1 MSANRFIALG
11 ALLAMLWAVPVAGT
25 APFIASP
32 TPGVTMGVPPN
43 ASPTPPNTTPEPDA
57 EVVRVET
64 NLANALFTA
73 TDKDHHFITSLRA
86 SDIGVF
92 ENDVPQTISLFERET
107 DRPLS
112 LAILVDTSGSQ
123 EAVLPAEKSAARAF
137 IDSVIRPNIDQASV
151 ISFTGIPKV
160 EQTSTNDLRRL
171 HAGIERVK
179 VELPPE
185 PLGDEGETPIN
196 GDDPR
201 GYTAIWDAAWMAIES
216 LQSKAPDHTRRAIIM
231 LTDGDDTRS
240 KIKKQDVIDFAVKSD
255 VVIYSIGIR
264 DRNFP
269 EGKLDAGALRKV
281 SDHTGGRAFFPT
293 LPSELPAAFAQIDQ
307 ELRSQYLIAYSPTN
321 KSRDGS
327 YRRIRIAVINP
338 ELRKDKPQLF
348 YRQGY
353 YAKAT
358 PTQN

>member
-1 MSANRFIALG
+1 
-11 ALLAMLWAVPVAGT
+11 
-25 APFIASP
+25 
-32 TPGVTMGVPPN
+32 
-43 ASPTPPNTTPEPDA
+43 
-57 EVVRVET
+57 

-92 ENDVPQTISLFERET
+92 ENDVSQTIALFERET

-160 EQTSTNDLRRL
+160 EQASTNDLKRL

-185 PLGDEGETPIN
+185 TTGDDGEVATN
-196 GDDPR
+196 DDDPR

-216 LQSKAPDHTRRAIIM
+216 
-231 LTDGDDTRS
+231 
-240 KIKKQDVIDFAVKSD
+240 
-255 VVIYSIGIR
+255 
-264 DRNFP
+264 
-269 EGKLDAGALRKV
+269 
-281 SDHTGGRAFFPT
+281 
-293 LPSELPAAFAQIDQ
+293 
-307 ELRSQYLIAYSPTN
+307 
-321 KSRDGS
+321 
-327 YRRIRIAVINP
+327 
-338 ELRKDKPQLF
+338 
-348 YRQGY
+348 
-353 YAKAT
+353 
-358 PTQN
+358 

>member
-11 ALLAMLWAVPVAGT
+11 ALLAMLWAVPAAGT
-25 APFIASP
+25 APFIARS
-32 TPGVTMGVPPN
+32 TPGATMGVPPS

-73 TDKDHHFITSLRA
+73 VDKDRHFITSLRA

-92 ENDVPQTISLFERET
+92 ENDVPQTIGLFERET

-160 EQTSTNDLRRL
+160 EQASTNDLKRL

-185 PLGDEGETPIN
+185 TTGDDGEAATN
-196 GDDPR
+196 DDDPR

-216 LQSKAPDHTRRAIIM
+216 LLSKTPDHTRRAIIM

-264 DRNFP
+264 DRDFP

-293 LPSELPAAFAQIDQ
+293 QPSELAAAFAQIDQ

-327 YRRIRIAVINP
+327 YRRIRIEVINP

-353 YAKAT
+353 YAKA
-358 PTQN
+358 N